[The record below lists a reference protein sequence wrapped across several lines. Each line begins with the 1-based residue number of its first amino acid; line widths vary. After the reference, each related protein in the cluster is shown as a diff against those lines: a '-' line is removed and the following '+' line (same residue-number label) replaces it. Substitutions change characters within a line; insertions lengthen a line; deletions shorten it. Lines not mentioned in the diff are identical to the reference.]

1 MSVAS
6 KNFTVARADVEDFL
20 FHEAYLLDNWKLKE
34 WEELLTD
41 DAGYYIPPNDNLE
54 ASHRGTLFTIADNRE
69 RIRQRVIRVLDP
81 NCHAEHPHSHLSR
94 IIGNVRLMDQQGDEV
109 TVWSNFVCHRYRRNE
124 RVGEYV
130 GSIRHI
136 LKIEDK
142 SFKIK
147 ERRVHL
153 KSHELGSLGSVSFI
167 L

>member
-1 MSVAS
+1 MSVQQ
-6 KNFTVARADVEDFL
+6 TIPVTRAEVEDFL
-20 FHEAYLLDNWKLKE
+20 FMEADLLDNWQLTE
-34 WEELLTD
+34 WEALLTD

-94 IIGNVRLMDQQGDEV
+94 IIGNVRLMDQHGDEV

-124 RVGEYV
+124 RIGEYV

-136 LKIEDK
+136 LKIDGK

>member
-1 MSVAS
+1 MTSVS
-6 KNFTVARADVEDFL
+6 KTFTVTRAAVEDFL
-20 FHEAYLLDNWKLKE
+20 FQEAYLLDNWKLKE
-34 WEELLTD
+34 WEELLTE
-41 DAGYYIPPNDNLE
+41 DAAYYIPPNDNLE
-54 ASHRGTLFTIADNRE
+54 ASHLGTLFTIADNRE

-94 IIGNVRLMDQQGDEV
+94 IIGNVRLMEQHGDLL
-109 TVWSNFVCHRYRRNE
+109 TVWSNFICHRYRRNE
-124 RVGEYV
+124 RIGEYV

-136 LKIEDK
+136 LRIESG

>member
-1 MSVAS
+1 MSAS
-6 KNFTVARADVEDFL
+6 SKTFSVARADVEDFL
-20 FHEAYLLDNWKLKE
+20 FQEAFLLDNWKLKE

-94 IIGNVRLMDQQGDEV
+94 IIGNVRLMDQHGDEV

-124 RVGEYV
+124 RIGEYV

-136 LKIEDK
+136 LKIDGK